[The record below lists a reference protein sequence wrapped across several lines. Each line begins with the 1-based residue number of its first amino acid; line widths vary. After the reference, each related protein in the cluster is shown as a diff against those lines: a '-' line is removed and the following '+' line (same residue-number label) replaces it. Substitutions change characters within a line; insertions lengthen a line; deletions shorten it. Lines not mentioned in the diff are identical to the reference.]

1 MIPMKTLFI
10 TCLCSIALAWT
21 ALGQSPTVAPQSGGV
36 AAAGS
41 SVSPAASI
49 SPSPAAESDWQQKME
64 KKHKKHFNFSIDG
77 HDGEESGHISH
88 SGDDEIPAAVIP
100 LVGVVMLAVFGA
112 PVLIVG
118 LIMYFGFSRNRMMH
132 KTIRMMVE
140 KGQEVPAALLAPP
153 PPAVRQRSDMRR
165 GIVLLMVGLGLM
177 FFFAAMN
184 DWEGG
189 AWTIGLIP
197 FLIGAGYMLV
207 WKLEGKK
214 DNPPALP

>member
-1 MIPMKTLFI
+1 MTPMKTLLI

-21 ALGQSPTVAPQSGGV
+21 ALAQSPSVSPQSGVAGAGV
-36 AAAGS
+36 AA
-41 SVSPAASI
+41 SPATSASPG
-49 SPSPAAESDWQQKME
+49 SPTQSDWEQKME
-64 KKHKKHFNFSIDG
+64 KKHKKHFNFTIDG
-77 HDGEESGHISH
+77 DDGETGHISH
-88 SGDDEIPAAVIP
+88 SGNDDIPGEVIP
-100 LVGVVMLAVFGA
+100 LVGIVMLMVFGA

-118 LIMYFGFSRNRMMH
+118 LIMYFGFSRNRAMH

-165 GIVLLMVGLGLM
+165 GVILLMVGTGLM
-177 FFFAAMN
+177 FFFGAVN

-189 AWTIGLIP
+189 VWTLGLIP
-197 FLIGAGYMLV
+197 FLIGAGYLVV

-214 DNPPALP
+214 DNPPPLP